1 MKHASAHQFVY
12 VAANM
17 QVTSACV
24 LCSAF
29 PLSFCLS
36 ACLDYASQQIVTLLV
51 SAPNR
56 QTLHVSNS
64 TNKDLLE
71 GISKA
76 SLSSGLES
84 THGVVDRHWLSTWA
98 SKAKQAS
105 KS

>member
-29 PLSFCLS
+29 PLSFCLSVCLS

-84 THGVVDRHWLSTWA
+84 THGVVKDRHW
-98 SKAKQAS
+98 
-105 KS
+105 